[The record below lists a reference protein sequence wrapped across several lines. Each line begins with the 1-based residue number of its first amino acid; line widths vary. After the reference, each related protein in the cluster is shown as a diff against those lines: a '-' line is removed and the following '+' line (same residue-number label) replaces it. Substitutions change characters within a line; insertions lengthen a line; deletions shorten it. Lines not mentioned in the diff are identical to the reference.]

1 MKVRIE
7 FTVDVPDEYR
17 RVLNAH
23 FERPG
28 LASRQQVK
36 DWYRGMGEDNG
47 DALMGDML
55 RMEEE
60 AADRAHWREVN
71 GDD

>member
-7 FTVDVPDEYR
+7 FTVEVPDEYR
-17 RVLNAH
+17 RILNAH
-23 FERPG
+23 HGRPG
-28 LASRQQVK
+28 LASRQQLK

-55 RMEEE
+55 RDEE
-60 AADRAHWREVN
+60 WREESRQW
-71 GDD
+71 DEDE